1 MPRSIDVAA
10 GIDFG
15 LAPHTHRRAP
25 WPPHLV
31 LLQAIRPGA
40 DMLYV
45 HGGQSTVFHD
55 DLHRYNFKLKSWSR
69 LKPKGAVPSA
79 RR

>member
-1 MPRSIDVAA
+1 MPPSIDVAA
-10 GIDFG
+10 GVEFG
-15 LAPHTHRRAP
+15 LVTHTAVRLAPP
-25 WPPHLV
+25 DLV

>member
-1 MPRSIDVAA
+1 MTSGLLLTHTAVR
-10 GIDFG
+10 
-15 LAPHTHRRAP
+15 LAPP
-25 WPPHLV
+25 DLV